1 MGKYKVIIAGCSDF
15 SNYALLA
22 EKCDYY
28 LHDKIQTHEV
38 IIVSGHAKGADTLG
52 EKYAQERGLNIE
64 LHPADWHSH
73 GRAAG
78 PIRNAEMAAEA
89 DALIAFWDG
98 QSRGTANMI
107 KIAKDKGLQVAVV
120 KY

>member
-1 MGKYKVIIAGCSDF
+1 M
-15 SNYALLA
+15 A

>member
-1 MGKYKVIIAGCSDF
+1 MGKYKVIIAGCRDF

-64 LHPADWHSH
+64 QPDPS
-73 GRAAG
+73 
-78 PIRNAEMAAEA
+78 
-89 DALIAFWDG
+89 
-98 QSRGTANMI
+98 GTRKWQLKLMH
-107 KIAKDKGLQVAVV
+107 
-120 KY
+120 

>member
-1 MGKYKVIIAGCSDF
+1 MGKYKVIIAGCRDF

-64 LHPADWHSH
+64 LHPADWHRH

-78 PIRNAEMAAEA
+78 TRKWLLKLMLSLHFGMA
-89 DALIAFWDG
+89 
-98 QSRGTANMI
+98 
-107 KIAKDKGLQVAVV
+107 KAVERLT
-120 KY
+120 

>member
-1 MGKYKVIIAGCSDF
+1 MGKYKVIIAGCRDF

-64 LHPADWHSH
+64 LHLQTGIVMDEQPDPSGTRKWLLKLMLSLHF
-73 GRAAG
+73 G
-78 PIRNAEMAAEA
+78 MA
-89 DALIAFWDG
+89 
-98 QSRGTANMI
+98 
-107 KIAKDKGLQVAVV
+107 KAVERLT
-120 KY
+120 

>member
-1 MGKYKVIIAGCSDF
+1 MGKYKVIIAGCRDF

-52 EKYAQERGLNIE
+52 EKYAQERGLNSSCTLQTGIVMDE
-64 LHPADWHSH
+64 QPDPSGTRKWLLKLMLSLHF
-73 GRAAG
+73 G
-78 PIRNAEMAAEA
+78 MA
-89 DALIAFWDG
+89 
-98 QSRGTANMI
+98 
-107 KIAKDKGLQVAVV
+107 KAVERLT
-120 KY
+120 

>member
-1 MGKYKVIIAGCSDF
+1 MGKYKVIIAGCRDF

-52 EKYAQERGLNIE
+52 EKYA
-64 LHPADWHSH
+64 
-73 GRAAG
+73 
-78 PIRNAEMAAEA
+78 
-89 DALIAFWDG
+89 
-98 QSRGTANMI
+98 
-107 KIAKDKGLQVAVV
+107 
-120 KY
+120 